1 MSRYSKQEVYQNFLD
16 FYQKALASGNL
27 SPCTG
32 EEQVLQ
38 GRLFLNSVT
47 GAGHR
52 FQFLD
57 FYRLALDLIESK
69 DSQDLEEDGFRG
81 LSKAFELLE
90 MLAVNLYMWPWRK
103 EIKSIK
109 TFTGAFVYFIQPVF
123 PPGVLRE
130 ILEKLGYVQKGGSE
144 FVMAGEV
151 NEEAVG
157 QLGFEFFLARAEC
170 EVMQEMLGQAPSR
183 RLQDIVQLRC
193 GESVRQDD
201 GGKRLG
207 CGSAGAG
214 EGAGSGNEGAPQ
226 SDEFPAPLHFP
237 DHPLPLAETNAGG
250 IFELEARGLKNDPL
264 TSLLPDSIDLY
275 SDAVVGG
282 DRRYLPDLAACL
294 SPGELGQCNSLLV
307 LDKSLVDNARAE
319 TLGKLA
325 PRLNLY
331 SSSILL
337 DNCLDG
343 RPSNLSVGNL
353 PDGRPLRKTDNDAM
367 DQKPAIKQEYP
378 DEKRS
383 GKSPQN
389 KSSPKCGG
397 FTSGTGNSQKREC
410 VSAVEIQLKN
420 RELEMLSYPTAETVG
435 PAVPRPMDDFASS
448 ESQGPGRSPRE
459 PPGARVLWLN
469 QRPHDLQTCQRPG
482 VAECCLCSPV
492 EIVTGQPLMDGPEFG
507 RSSAQESG
515 GSVVREPPQSFYIP
529 PSSLESRPLLASP
542 QDPRPPRPCP
552 DCRREHLHEQEL
564 VIGGSGDPYIYVS
577 KLAGQGTDGEGW
589 STRCNHYE
597 EDV

>member
-1 MSRYSKQEVYQNFLD
+1 MSKSKQEVYQNFLD

-47 GAGHR
+47 SKGHR

-57 FYRLALDLIESK
+57 FYSLALDLIESK
-69 DSQDLEEDGFRG
+69 DGQDLEEDGFRG

-151 NEEAVG
+151 NEEVVG

-170 EVMQEMLGQAPSR
+170 EVMQEMLGQAPSQ

-214 EGAGSGNEGAPQ
+214 EGASSENEWAPQ
-226 SDEFPAPLHFP
+226 SHEFPASPHFP
-237 DHPLPLAETNAGG
+237 DHPLPLTETNAGG
-250 IFELEARGLKNDPL
+250 IVELEAGGLKNDPL
-264 TSLLPDSIDLY
+264 TSSGLLPDSIDLY
-275 SDAVVGG
+275 SDAVMTG

-294 SPGELGQCNSLLV
+294 SPGELGQCNSILG
-307 LDKSLVDNARAE
+307 LDKSLVDNARGE
-319 TLGKLA
+319 SREKLSSA
-325 PRLNLY
+325 LNLY
-331 SSSILL
+331 SSSIRI

-343 RPSNLSVGNL
+343 RPSNMSVCNL
-353 PDGRPLRKTDNDAM
+353 PDGKHQRKKDNDTM
-367 DQKPAIKQEYP
+367 DQKPAIKQEHP
-378 DEKRS
+378 EDKS

-389 KSSPKCGG
+389 KSSLKCGG
-397 FTSGTGNSQKREC
+397 LIGGTGNSQKREC
-410 VSAVEIQLKN
+410 VSAVDIQLKN
-420 RELEMLSYPTAETVG
+420 METLPCPTPETSG
-435 PAVPRPMDDFASS
+435 PAAPRPMDGFASS
-448 ESQGPGRSPRE
+448 ESQGPGRGPRE
-459 PPGARVLWLN
+459 PPRARGRWLN
-469 QRPHDLQTCQRPG
+469 LQTCQGPG
-482 VAECCLCSPV
+482 VAECCLYSPAG
-492 EIVTGQPLMDGPEFG
+492 IVTGQPLLDGPEFSG
-507 RSSAQESG
+507 SAAQESG

-529 PSSLESRPLLASP
+529 PGSLESRPLLPSP
-542 QDPRPPRPCP
+542 PSHPCP
-552 DCRREHLHEQEL
+552 QCRSALREHLHEQEL

-589 STRCNHYE
+589 STRCSHYE